1 MEKIHEEGI
10 IPNEKGILKRDGIY
24 FHSPSEF
31 AKEHLFCVLWGAEDV
46 CDFPYRVR
54 REYLNA
60 FMFTRILEGSLHYEY
75 RGKTFIAQAG
85 DIVLQDCKLFNHYWS
100 EERVRLQFIH
110 FSGGVTQ
117 AYCDMLYEQYGA
129 CFHNFS
135 TAGPLFDDLLTEL
148 QKSSPND
155 HQLSFLVTDLFRQLS
170 IPQDRQVNPSVRKAM
185 EYMNSFFCEE
195 LTLADVCSHVSLSPY
210 YFSRLFKRHTSQSPH
225 QYLLGL
231 RLKHARMMLAETRE
245 SIETIAAAC
254 GFASTS
260 HFIRAFKKEAGV
272 TPASFRKL
280 FKSPP

>member
-1 MEKIHEEGI
+1 M
-10 IPNEKGILKRDGIY
+10 
-24 FHSPSEF
+24 
-31 AKEHLFCVLWGAEDV
+31 LWGAEDV

-60 FMFTRILEGSLHYEY
+60 FMFTRILEGSLTMSTEEKHLLP
-75 RGKTFIAQAG
+75 RRVTSCSRTVNCSTTTGPK
-85 DIVLQDCKLFNHYWS
+85 
-100 EERVRLQFIH
+100 ERVRLQFIH
-110 FSGGVTQ
+110 FSEGVTQ
-117 AYCDMLYEQYGA
+117 PYCDMLYEQYGA
-129 CFHNFS
+129 CFRNFS
-135 TAGPLFDDLLTEL
+135 TAGPLFDDMLTEL

-260 HFIRAFKKEAGV
+260 HFIRAFKKK
-272 TPASFRKL
+272 PA
-280 FKSPP
+280 